1 MTVLQTQT
9 DTTTARRQQT
19 AQLCSFYGTSGEC
32 TEGTRLP
39 PRQTRPSPTCSPHP
53 CTCHC
58 TLLLVCTAVP
68 SRASFVL
75 TTSLLLLLTLLQRL
89 PCSPVSCP
97 RRGEGA
103 GGGGGGALLFLLL
116 LLLLNIII
124 LLPFLLLFFFGLDYL
139 VIWDC
144 KLMRDCGSR

>member
-1 MTVLQTQT
+1 MYRRYQPTSKA
-9 DTTTARRQQT
+9 DTPIP
-19 AQLCSFYGTSGEC
+19 YM
-32 TEGTRLP
+32 LP
-39 PRQTRPSPTCSPHP
+39 P

-75 TTSLLLLLTLLQRL
+75 TTSLLLLLTLLQCL

-124 LLPFLLLFFFGLDYL
+124 LLPFLPFFFGLDYL